1 VLVAKPRYPA
11 IAVTVDLVVLT
22 VRDESFKVLAVRR
35 RAEPFKGRW
44 ALPGGFV
51 EIDESLHAAA
61 MRELSEETGLASG
74 AVHLE
79 QLASYGD
86 PKRDPRGRVITVAYL
101 ALAPD
106 LPTPRAGDDAAG
118 ADWVEVRKLLQSRS
132 RLAFDHAKILGDG
145 VERAGAK
152 LEYSPLAAA
161 FCPPQFTIADLR
173 HVYEIVWGTSLDPRN
188 FHRKV
193 TGTPGFLVPLGRTRS
208 EGGRPA
214 ALYRVGHL
222 KLLHPAMLRPPR

>member
-1 VLVAKPRYPA
+1 MTRSRHPPV
-11 IAVTVDLVVLT
+11 AVTADLAVLT
-22 VRDESFKVLAVRR
+22 VREEALKVLAVKR

-51 EIDESLHAAA
+51 EIDENLDQAAE
-61 MRELSEETGLASG
+61 RELAEETGLPAG
-74 AVHLE
+74 LVHLE

-86 PKRDPRGRVITVAYL
+86 PGRDPRGRIITIANL

-106 LPTPRAGDDAAG
+106 PPTPEAGDDAAG
-118 ADWVEVRKLLQSRS
+118 ADWLQVDRVLRS
-132 RLAFDHAKILGDG
+132 KSALAFDHARILRDAI
-145 VERAGAK
+145 ERARAK

-161 FCPPQFTIADLR
+161 FCPPEFTIADLR

-193 TGTPGFLVPLGRTRS
+193 TGTPGFLVPVGRTRS

-214 ALYRVGHL
+214 ALYRVGDA
-222 KLLHPAMLRPPR
+222 KLLHPAMLRPARA